1 MNLCTRGQTD
11 VVRPGG
17 AHYRCM
23 AATPVEAAHGHESV
37 WRYPRPP
44 AFVLDERHVVVT
56 FAGVTIA
63 ETTSAVRVLETSHP
77 PTFYQPLDDVRRDVL
92 RTAEGA
98 SFCEWKGAAAYV
110 DVVVGDRVAWHAGWY
125 YRDPSLAY
133 QALRGHLAFYAGRV
147 ERCTVDGIAV
157 TPQPGGF
164 YGGWITP
171 DVAGPF
177 KGEPG
182 TRGW

>member
-1 MNLCTRGQTD
+1 MRQARVEPVGGQ
-11 VVRPGG
+11 
-17 AHYRCM
+17 
-23 AATPVEAAHGHESV
+23 ESV
-37 WRYPRPP
+37 WDYPRPP
-44 AFVLDERHVVVT
+44 ALVRDERHVVVT
-56 FAGVTIA
+56 FAGITIA
-63 ETTSAVRVLETSHP
+63 ETTRALRILETSHP
-77 PTFYQPLDDVRRDVL
+77 PTFYLPLDDVGRDLL
-92 RTAEGA
+92 RPAEGA

-110 DVVVGDRVAWHAGWY
+110 DVVVGDRVAREAGWY
-125 YRDPSLAY
+125 YPDPSPTY
-133 QALRGHLAFYAGRV
+133 RALRDHVAFYAGRV

-182 TRGW
+182 TRSW